1 MDNRVYWIWLQNAF
15 GAGSPKPVQLVR
27 RIGSAEK
34 LYQGGT
40 RLWSSFSFVSDK
52 ELAALNAYG
61 AEQAAAALEY
71 YLKLGQKVITPDDE
85 DYPVLL
91 KEIYN
96 PPAVLY
102 VQGDLSILS
111 DAVSISIVGT
121 RKASQNGLNAARE
134 IAYGLAL
141 KNAVVISGGAL
152 GIDSEAH
159 KGALNGRGKTI
170 AILPCGLE
178 YPYLM
183 DNAILRREIVD
194 FGGAL
199 VTEYPMHTPVQR
211 GAFQVR
217 NRLISGMAHG
227 VLAMGYETSLSLAS
241 DDCTQP
247 DLQVLPK
254 VSETDAQSVISAGVD
269 LVLAETMDD
278 SEKQTLENAG
288 ITVLLLT
295 RAKNREDFE
304 RLYAQVGTALNGGST
319 GYNVGVKAAQKIF
332 SSLDDLSRLA
342 PESKTVVTACYIS
355 DVNGSAVTGDELG
368 SVMMSYIGL
377 TNIFKGLTGGTFTF
391 DDLRLSDPTM
401 IFCSEDVRGQIMQ
414 DAQYANLSAV
424 KNGRVYAVDPNYMNW
439 QGKTVYNA
447 CIDMMGLAYP
457 ELTEENSAAL
467 ELDSELSETEATASP
482 SPAPE
487 YTAIKSGTEGDDVF
501 AMQQRLAE
509 LGYLTVE
516 YTGMYGEVTMDA
528 VKAFQKV
535 NGLTATGEAD
545 AETLTVLYSAEAKAA
560 DGAEATA
567 TPEPESETSTAEGTV
582 TTHEDA

>member
-183 DNAILRREIVD
+183 DNAILQIGR
-194 FGGAL
+194 
-199 VTEYPMHTPVQR
+199 
-211 GAFQVR
+211 
-217 NRLISGMAHG
+217 AH
-227 VLAMGYETSLSLAS
+227 V
-241 DDCTQP
+241 
-247 DLQVLPK
+247 
-254 VSETDAQSVISAGVD
+254 
-269 LVLAETMDD
+269 
-278 SEKQTLENAG
+278 
-288 ITVLLLT
+288 
-295 RAKNREDFE
+295 
-304 RLYAQVGTALNGGST
+304 
-319 GYNVGVKAAQKIF
+319 
-332 SSLDDLSRLA
+332 
-342 PESKTVVTACYIS
+342 
-355 DVNGSAVTGDELG
+355 
-368 SVMMSYIGL
+368 
-377 TNIFKGLTGGTFTF
+377 
-391 DDLRLSDPTM
+391 
-401 IFCSEDVRGQIMQ
+401 
-414 DAQYANLSAV
+414 
-424 KNGRVYAVDPNYMNW
+424 
-439 QGKTVYNA
+439 
-447 CIDMMGLAYP
+447 
-457 ELTEENSAAL
+457 
-467 ELDSELSETEATASP
+467 
-482 SPAPE
+482 
-487 YTAIKSGTEGDDVF
+487 
-501 AMQQRLAE
+501 
-509 LGYLTVE
+509 
-516 YTGMYGEVTMDA
+516 
-528 VKAFQKV
+528 
-535 NGLTATGEAD
+535 
-545 AETLTVLYSAEAKAA
+545 
-560 DGAEATA
+560 
-567 TPEPESETSTAEGTV
+567 
-582 TTHEDA
+582 

>member
-1 MDNRVYWIWLQNAF
+1 MPDSNATPITTIPFETGNWAVWIGNEGNGLTNEAIEHCHDRVTIPMRGRAESFNASTAAAIVLWEMERNGQEAQAMDNRVYWIWLQNAF

-52 ELAALNAYG
+52 ELAALNTYG

-102 VQGDLSILS
+102 VQGDLNILS

-199 VTEYPMHTPVQR
+199 VTEYPMHTPVRAARRVSGAQPADLRHGARRAHCGSAKKERCTHHRKACFRAESR
-211 GAFQVR
+211 GFRIHWRRRESVF
-217 NRLISGMAHG
+217 RLYRTGRGRCSAHLHCRGCFKPVCFPPQTGAYRTACPHSGKYLPCLRVCPKIA
-227 VLAMGYETSLSLAS
+227 SLS
-241 DDCTQP
+241 DTEKEP
-247 DLQVLPK
+247 
-254 VSETDAQSVISAGVD
+254 EI
-269 LVLAETMDD
+269 AEKKPA
-278 SEKQTLENAG
+278 EP
-288 ITVLLLT
+288 I
-295 RAKNREDFE
+295 
-304 RLYAQVGTALNGGST
+304 
-319 GYNVGVKAAQKIF
+319 
-332 SSLDDLSRLA
+332 
-342 PESKTVVTACYIS
+342 
-355 DVNGSAVTGDELG
+355 
-368 SVMMSYIGL
+368 
-377 TNIFKGLTGGTFTF
+377 
-391 DDLRLSDPTM
+391 
-401 IFCSEDVRGQIMQ
+401 
-414 DAQYANLSAV
+414 
-424 KNGRVYAVDPNYMNW
+424 
-439 QGKTVYNA
+439 
-447 CIDMMGLAYP
+447 
-457 ELTEENSAAL
+457 
-467 ELDSELSETEATASP
+467 
-482 SPAPE
+482 PAPE
-487 YTAIKSGTEGDDVF
+487 NNLLQNVSEDAKVVYAALNDTPKHASE
-501 AMQQRLAE
+501 LELE
-509 LGYLTVE
+509 LGISTGKILAALTE
-516 YTGMYGEVTMDA
+516 LELFGLIKTYPGQRFT
-528 VKAFQKV
+528 KA
-535 NGLTATGEAD
+535 
-545 AETLTVLYSAEAKAA
+545 
-560 DGAEATA
+560 
-567 TPEPESETSTAEGTV
+567 
-582 TTHEDA
+582 

>member
-217 NRLISGMAHG
+217 NRLQRWHG
-227 VLAMGYETSLSLAS
+227 ARRTHCGSAKKER
-241 DDCTQP
+241 CTHHR
-247 DLQVLPK
+247 K
-254 VSETDAQSVISAGVD
+254 TCFRAESRGFRIHWRRRESV
-269 LVLAETMDD
+269 
-278 SEKQTLENAG
+278 
-288 ITVLLLT
+288 
-295 RAKNREDFE
+295 F
-304 RLYAQVGTALNGGST
+304 RLYRT
-319 GYNVGVKAAQKIF
+319 GRGRRRAHLHCRGCFKAVCFPPQAGAY
-332 SSLDDLSRLA
+332 R
-342 PESKTVVTACYIS
+342 TACPHSGKYFPCLPRSPEDCIAFRY
-355 DVNGSAVTGDELG
+355 G
-368 SVMMSYIGL
+368 
-377 TNIFKGLTGGTFTF
+377 KGA
-391 DDLRLSDPTM
+391 RNSREEACRADP
-401 IFCSEDVRGQIMQ
+401 CARKQ
-414 DAQYANLSAV
+414 
-424 KNGRVYAVDPNYMNW
+424 P
-439 QGKTVYNA
+439 
-447 CIDMMGLAYP
+447 
-457 ELTEENSAAL
+457 
-467 ELDSELSETEATASP
+467 
-482 SPAPE
+482 
-487 YTAIKSGTEGDDVF
+487 F
-501 AMQQRLAE
+501 AKR
-509 LGYLTVE
+509 
-516 YTGMYGEVTMDA
+516 
-528 VKAFQKV
+528 
-535 NGLTATGEAD
+535 
-545 AETLTVLYSAEAKAA
+545 S
-560 DGAEATA
+560 
-567 TPEPESETSTAEGTV
+567 
-582 TTHEDA
+582 

>member
-121 RKASQNGLNAARE
+121 RKKASQNGSMPQERSPA
-134 IAYGLAL
+134 GLRS
-141 KNAVVISGGAL
+141 KRAVVISGGAL

-199 VTEYPMHTPVQR
+199 VTEYPMCTPQR
-211 GAFQVR
+211 
-217 NRLISGMAHG
+217 
-227 VLAMGYETSLSLAS
+227 
-241 DDCTQP
+241 
-247 DLQVLPK
+247 
-254 VSETDAQSVISAGVD
+254 
-269 LVLAETMDD
+269 
-278 SEKQTLENAG
+278 
-288 ITVLLLT
+288 
-295 RAKNREDFE
+295 
-304 RLYAQVGTALNGGST
+304 
-319 GYNVGVKAAQKIF
+319 
-332 SSLDDLSRLA
+332 
-342 PESKTVVTACYIS
+342 
-355 DVNGSAVTGDELG
+355 
-368 SVMMSYIGL
+368 
-377 TNIFKGLTGGTFTF
+377 
-391 DDLRLSDPTM
+391 
-401 IFCSEDVRGQIMQ
+401 
-414 DAQYANLSAV
+414 
-424 KNGRVYAVDPNYMNW
+424 
-439 QGKTVYNA
+439 
-447 CIDMMGLAYP
+447 
-457 ELTEENSAAL
+457 SAAR
-467 ELDSELSETEATASP
+467 
-482 SPAPE
+482 
-487 YTAIKSGTEGDDVF
+487 F
-501 AMQQRLAE
+501 RC
-509 LGYLTVE
+509 
-516 YTGMYGEVTMDA
+516 
-528 VKAFQKV
+528 
-535 NGLTATGEAD
+535 ATG
-545 AETLTVLYSAEAKAA
+545 
-560 DGAEATA
+560 
-567 TPEPESETSTAEGTV
+567 
-582 TTHEDA
+582 

>member
-15 GAGSPKPVQLVR
+15 GAGSQKPVQLVR
-27 RIGSAEK
+27 RIGSAEN

-227 VLAMGYETSLSLAS
+227 VLIAEAPKKSGALITAKHALEQNREVFVFIGEDEKAFSGCIALEDDGAARIYTAEDVLKPFASRRRQERIEQLARTAENISHVSRVRPKIASLS
-241 DDCTQP
+241 
-247 DLQVLPK
+247 
-254 VSETDAQSVISAGVD
+254 DAEKG
-269 LVLAETMDD
+269 
-278 SEKQTLENAG
+278 SEK
-288 ITVLLLT
+288 
-295 RAKNREDFE
+295 
-304 RLYAQVGTALNGGST
+304 
-319 GYNVGVKAAQKIF
+319 
-332 SSLDDLSRLA
+332 
-342 PESKTVVTACYIS
+342 
-355 DVNGSAVTGDELG
+355 
-368 SVMMSYIGL
+368 
-377 TNIFKGLTGGTFTF
+377 
-391 DDLRLSDPTM
+391 
-401 IFCSEDVRGQIMQ
+401 
-414 DAQYANLSAV
+414 
-424 KNGRVYAVDPNYMNW
+424 
-439 QGKTVYNA
+439 
-447 CIDMMGLAYP
+447 
-457 ELTEENSAAL
+457 TEKKPAE
-467 ELDSELSETEATASP
+467 P
-482 SPAPE
+482 IPAPE
-487 YTAIKSGTEGDDVF
+487 NNLLQNVSEDAKSVYAALNDTPKHASE
-501 AMQQRLAE
+501 LEPE
-509 LGYLTVE
+509 LGMSTGKILAALTE
-516 YTGMYGEVTMDA
+516 LELFGLIKTYPGQRFT
-528 VKAFQKV
+528 KA
-535 NGLTATGEAD
+535 
-545 AETLTVLYSAEAKAA
+545 
-560 DGAEATA
+560 
-567 TPEPESETSTAEGTV
+567 
-582 TTHEDA
+582 

>member
-102 VQGDLSILS
+102 VQGDLTILS

-178 YPYLM
+178 SSVSYGQRHFAPR
-183 DNAILRREIVD
+183 DRRFRRCTCHGISHAHACAARRVSGAQPADLR
-194 FGGAL
+194 
-199 VTEYPMHTPVQR
+199 H
-211 GAFQVR
+211 
-217 NRLISGMAHG
+217 AHG
-227 VLAMGYETSLSLAS
+227 VLIAEAPKKSGALITAKHALEQNREVFVFIGEDEKAFSGCIALEEDGAARIYTAEDVLKPFASRRRQERIEQLARTAENISHVSRVRPKIASLSDTEKEPEIAEKKPAEPIPAPENNL
-241 DDCTQP
+241 
-247 DLQVLPK
+247 LQN
-254 VSETDAQSVISAGVD
+254 VSEDAKV
-269 LVLAETMDD
+269 
-278 SEKQTLENAG
+278 
-288 ITVLLLT
+288 
-295 RAKNREDFE
+295 
-304 RLYAQVGTALNGGST
+304 
-319 GYNVGVKAAQKIF
+319 
-332 SSLDDLSRLA
+332 
-342 PESKTVVTACYIS
+342 
-355 DVNGSAVTGDELG
+355 
-368 SVMMSYIGL
+368 
-377 TNIFKGLTGGTFTF
+377 
-391 DDLRLSDPTM
+391 
-401 IFCSEDVRGQIMQ
+401 
-414 DAQYANLSAV
+414 
-424 KNGRVYAVDPNYMNW
+424 VYAVLNDTPKHASELELELGIST
-439 QGKTVYNA
+439 GK
-447 CIDMMGLAYP
+447 ILAA
-457 ELTEENSAAL
+457 LTEL
-467 ELDSELSETEATASP
+467 ELFGL
-482 SPAPE
+482 
-487 YTAIKSGTEGDDVF
+487 IKTYPG
-501 AMQQRLAE
+501 QRF
-509 LGYLTVE
+509 T
-516 YTGMYGEVTMDA
+516 
-528 VKAFQKV
+528 KA
-535 NGLTATGEAD
+535 
-545 AETLTVLYSAEAKAA
+545 
-560 DGAEATA
+560 
-567 TPEPESETSTAEGTV
+567 
-582 TTHEDA
+582 

>member
-71 YLKLGQKVITPDDE
+71 YLKLGQKVVTPDDG

-227 VLAMGYETSLSLAS
+227 VLIAEAPKKSGALITKHALEQNREVFVFIGEDEKAFSGCIALEEDGAARVYTAEDVLKPFASRRRQERIEQLARTAENIAHVSRVRPKIASLSDAEKEPEKTAPENNL
-241 DDCTQP
+241 
-247 DLQVLPK
+247 LQN
-254 VSETDAQSVISAGVD
+254 VSEDAKVV
-269 LVLAETMDD
+269 
-278 SEKQTLENAG
+278 
-288 ITVLLLT
+288 
-295 RAKNREDFE
+295 
-304 RLYAQVGTALNGGST
+304 YAALNDTPKHASE
-319 GYNVGVKAAQKIF
+319 
-332 SSLDDLSRLA
+332 LEL
-342 PESKTVVTACYIS
+342 
-355 DVNGSAVTGDELG
+355 ELG
-368 SVMMSYIGL
+368 IP
-377 TNIFKGLTGGTFTF
+377 TGK
-391 DDLRLSDPTM
+391 
-401 IFCSEDVRGQIMQ
+401 I
-414 DAQYANLSAV
+414 
-424 KNGRVYAVDPNYMNW
+424 
-439 QGKTVYNA
+439 
-447 CIDMMGLAYP
+447 LAA
-457 ELTEENSAAL
+457 LTEL
-467 ELDSELSETEATASP
+467 ELLGL
-482 SPAPE
+482 
-487 YTAIKSGTEGDDVF
+487 IKTYPG
-501 AMQQRLAE
+501 QRF
-509 LGYLTVE
+509 T
-516 YTGMYGEVTMDA
+516 
-528 VKAFQKV
+528 KA
-535 NGLTATGEAD
+535 
-545 AETLTVLYSAEAKAA
+545 
-560 DGAEATA
+560 
-567 TPEPESETSTAEGTV
+567 
-582 TTHEDA
+582 

>member
-102 VQGDLSILS
+102 VQGDLTILS

-199 VTEYPMHTPVQR
+199 ITAKHALEQNREVFVFIGEDEKAFSGCIALEED
-211 GAFQVR
+211 GASRIYTAEDVLKPFASRRRQERIEQLARTAENISHVSRVR
-217 NRLISGMAHG
+217 PKIA
-227 VLAMGYETSLSLAS
+227 SLSDTEKEPEIAEKKPAEPIPAPENNL
-241 DDCTQP
+241 
-247 DLQVLPK
+247 LQN
-254 VSETDAQSVISAGVD
+254 VSEDAKV
-269 LVLAETMDD
+269 
-278 SEKQTLENAG
+278 
-288 ITVLLLT
+288 
-295 RAKNREDFE
+295 
-304 RLYAQVGTALNGGST
+304 
-319 GYNVGVKAAQKIF
+319 
-332 SSLDDLSRLA
+332 
-342 PESKTVVTACYIS
+342 
-355 DVNGSAVTGDELG
+355 
-368 SVMMSYIGL
+368 
-377 TNIFKGLTGGTFTF
+377 
-391 DDLRLSDPTM
+391 
-401 IFCSEDVRGQIMQ
+401 
-414 DAQYANLSAV
+414 
-424 KNGRVYAVDPNYMNW
+424 VYAVLNDTPKHASELELELGMST
-439 QGKTVYNA
+439 GK
-447 CIDMMGLAYP
+447 ILAA
-457 ELTEENSAAL
+457 LTEL
-467 ELDSELSETEATASP
+467 ELFGL
-482 SPAPE
+482 
-487 YTAIKSGTEGDDVF
+487 IKTYPG
-501 AMQQRLAE
+501 QRF
-509 LGYLTVE
+509 T
-516 YTGMYGEVTMDA
+516 
-528 VKAFQKV
+528 KA
-535 NGLTATGEAD
+535 
-545 AETLTVLYSAEAKAA
+545 
-560 DGAEATA
+560 
-567 TPEPESETSTAEGTV
+567 
-582 TTHEDA
+582 

>member
-227 VLAMGYETSLSLAS
+227 VLIAEAPKKER
-241 DDCTQP
+241 CTHHR
-247 DLQVLPK
+247 K
-254 VSETDAQSVISAGVD
+254 ACFRAESRGFRIHWRRRESV
-269 LVLAETMDD
+269 
-278 SEKQTLENAG
+278 
-288 ITVLLLT
+288 
-295 RAKNREDFE
+295 F
-304 RLYAQVGTALNGGST
+304 RLYRT
-319 GYNVGVKAAQKIF
+319 GRGRCSAHLHCRGCFKAVCFPPQTGAY
-332 SSLDDLSRLA
+332 R
-342 PESKTVVTACYIS
+342 TACPHSGKYLPCLPRS
-355 DVNGSAVTGDELG
+355 PEDCVAFRYG
-368 SVMMSYIGL
+368 
-377 TNIFKGLTGGTFTF
+377 KG
-391 DDLRLSDPTM
+391 
-401 IFCSEDVRGQIMQ
+401 V
-414 DAQYANLSAV
+414 
-424 KNGRVYAVDPNYMNW
+424 
-439 QGKTVYNA
+439 
-447 CIDMMGLAYP
+447 
-457 ELTEENSAAL
+457 
-467 ELDSELSETEATASP
+467 
-482 SPAPE
+482 
-487 YTAIKSGTEGDDVF
+487 
-501 AMQQRLAE
+501 
-509 LGYLTVE
+509 
-516 YTGMYGEVTMDA
+516 
-528 VKAFQKV
+528 
-535 NGLTATGEAD
+535 
-545 AETLTVLYSAEAKAA
+545 
-560 DGAEATA
+560 
-567 TPEPESETSTAEGTV
+567 
-582 TTHEDA
+582 

>member
-227 VLAMGYETSLSLAS
+227 VLIAEA
-241 DDCTQP
+241 
-247 DLQVLPK
+247 PK
-254 VSETDAQSVISAGVD
+254 
-269 LVLAETMDD
+269 
-278 SEKQTLENAG
+278 
-288 ITVLLLT
+288 
-295 RAKNREDFE
+295 
-304 RLYAQVGTALNGGST
+304 
-319 GYNVGVKAAQKIF
+319 
-332 SSLDDLSRLA
+332 
-342 PESKTVVTACYIS
+342 
-355 DVNGSAVTGDELG
+355 
-368 SVMMSYIGL
+368 
-377 TNIFKGLTGGTFTF
+377 
-391 DDLRLSDPTM
+391 
-401 IFCSEDVRGQIMQ
+401 
-414 DAQYANLSAV
+414 
-424 KNGRVYAVDPNYMNW
+424 
-439 QGKTVYNA
+439 
-447 CIDMMGLAYP
+447 
-457 ELTEENSAAL
+457 
-467 ELDSELSETEATASP
+467 
-482 SPAPE
+482 
-487 YTAIKSGTEGDDVF
+487 KSG
-501 AMQQRLAE
+501 ALI
-509 LGYLTVE
+509 
-516 YTGMYGEVTMDA
+516 
-528 VKAFQKV
+528 
-535 NGLTATGEAD
+535 TAKHA
-545 AETLTVLYSAEAKAA
+545 L
-560 DGAEATA
+560 
-567 TPEPESETSTAEGTV
+567 
-582 TTHEDA
+582 

>member
-170 AILPCGLE
+170 AVLPCGLE

-227 VLAMGYETSLSLAS
+227 VLIAEAPKKSGALITAKHALEQNREVFVFIGEDEKAFSGCIALEEDGAARVYTAEDVFSHVSRVRPKIASLS
-241 DDCTQP
+241 DTEKEP
-247 DLQVLPK
+247 
-254 VSETDAQSVISAGVD
+254 EI
-269 LVLAETMDD
+269 AEKKPA
-278 SEKQTLENAG
+278 EP
-288 ITVLLLT
+288 I
-295 RAKNREDFE
+295 
-304 RLYAQVGTALNGGST
+304 
-319 GYNVGVKAAQKIF
+319 
-332 SSLDDLSRLA
+332 
-342 PESKTVVTACYIS
+342 
-355 DVNGSAVTGDELG
+355 
-368 SVMMSYIGL
+368 
-377 TNIFKGLTGGTFTF
+377 
-391 DDLRLSDPTM
+391 
-401 IFCSEDVRGQIMQ
+401 
-414 DAQYANLSAV
+414 
-424 KNGRVYAVDPNYMNW
+424 
-439 QGKTVYNA
+439 
-447 CIDMMGLAYP
+447 
-457 ELTEENSAAL
+457 
-467 ELDSELSETEATASP
+467 
-482 SPAPE
+482 PAPE
-487 YTAIKSGTEGDDVF
+487 NNLLQNVSEDAKSVYAALNDTPKHASE
-501 AMQQRLAE
+501 LELE
-509 LGYLTVE
+509 LGISTGKILAALTE
-516 YTGMYGEVTMDA
+516 LELFGLIKTYPGQRFT
-528 VKAFQKV
+528 KA
-535 NGLTATGEAD
+535 
-545 AETLTVLYSAEAKAA
+545 
-560 DGAEATA
+560 
-567 TPEPESETSTAEGTV
+567 
-582 TTHEDA
+582 

>member
-52 ELAALNAYG
+52 ELAALNTYG

-102 VQGDLSILS
+102 VQGDLNILS

-227 VLAMGYETSLSLAS
+227 VLIAEA
-241 DDCTQP
+241 
-247 DLQVLPK
+247 PK
-254 VSETDAQSVISAGVD
+254 KSGALITAKHA
-269 LVLAETMDD
+269 
-278 SEKQTLENAG
+278 LEQ
-288 ITVLLLT
+288 
-295 RAKNREDFE
+295 NREVFVFIGEDEKAFSGCIALE
-304 RLYAQVGTALNGGST
+304 EDGAARIYTA
-319 GYNVGVKAAQKIF
+319 
-332 SSLDDLSRLA
+332 
-342 PESKTVVTACYIS
+342 
-355 DVNGSAVTGDELG
+355 
-368 SVMMSYIGL
+368 
-377 TNIFKGLTGGTFTF
+377 
-391 DDLRLSDPTM
+391 
-401 IFCSEDVRGQIMQ
+401 EDVLNPFASRRRQERIEQLGPHSGKYLPCLPRSPE
-414 DAQYANLSAV
+414 DCVAFRYGKGVRNSREEACRA
-424 KNGRVYAVDPNYMNW
+424 DPCARK
-439 QGKTVYNA
+439 Q
-447 CIDMMGLAYP
+447 P
-457 ELTEENSAAL
+457 
-467 ELDSELSETEATASP
+467 
-482 SPAPE
+482 
-487 YTAIKSGTEGDDVF
+487 F
-501 AMQQRLAE
+501 AKR
-509 LGYLTVE
+509 
-516 YTGMYGEVTMDA
+516 
-528 VKAFQKV
+528 F
-535 NGLTATGEAD
+535 
-545 AETLTVLYSAEAKAA
+545 
-560 DGAEATA
+560 
-567 TPEPESETSTAEGTV
+567 
-582 TTHEDA
+582 

>member
-141 KNAVVISGGAL
+141 KNAVVISGG
-152 GIDSEAH
+152 E
-159 KGALNGRGKTI
+159 TI

-211 GAFQVR
+211 GAFQMR

-227 VLAMGYETSLSLAS
+227 VLIAEAPKKSGALITAKHALEQNREVFVFIGEDEKAFSGCIALEEDGASRIYTAEDVLKPFASRRRQERIEQLARTAENISHVSRVRPKIASLSDTEKEPEIAEKKPAEPIPAPENNL
-241 DDCTQP
+241 
-247 DLQVLPK
+247 LQN
-254 VSETDAQSVISAGVD
+254 VSEDA
-269 LVLAETMDD
+269 
-278 SEKQTLENAG
+278 
-288 ITVLLLT
+288 
-295 RAKNREDFE
+295 
-304 RLYAQVGTALNGGST
+304 
-319 GYNVGVKAAQKIF
+319 
-332 SSLDDLSRLA
+332 
-342 PESKTVVTACYIS
+342 
-355 DVNGSAVTGDELG
+355 
-368 SVMMSYIGL
+368 
-377 TNIFKGLTGGTFTF
+377 
-391 DDLRLSDPTM
+391 
-401 IFCSEDVRGQIMQ
+401 
-414 DAQYANLSAV
+414 
-424 KNGRVYAVDPNYMNW
+424 
-439 QGKTVYNA
+439 KTVYAALNDTPKHA
-447 CIDMMGLAYP
+447 SELELELGISTGKILAA
-457 ELTEENSAAL
+457 LTEL
-467 ELDSELSETEATASP
+467 ELFGL
-482 SPAPE
+482 
-487 YTAIKSGTEGDDVF
+487 IKTYPG
-501 AMQQRLAE
+501 QRF
-509 LGYLTVE
+509 T
-516 YTGMYGEVTMDA
+516 
-528 VKAFQKV
+528 KA
-535 NGLTATGEAD
+535 
-545 AETLTVLYSAEAKAA
+545 
-560 DGAEATA
+560 
-567 TPEPESETSTAEGTV
+567 
-582 TTHEDA
+582 

>member
-27 RIGSAEK
+27 RIGSAEN

-227 VLAMGYETSLSLAS
+227 VLIAEA
-241 DDCTQP
+241 
-247 DLQVLPK
+247 PK
-254 VSETDAQSVISAGVD
+254 KSGALITAKHA
-269 LVLAETMDD
+269 
-278 SEKQTLENAG
+278 LEQ
-288 ITVLLLT
+288 
-295 RAKNREDFE
+295 NREVFVFIGEDEKAFSGCIALE
-304 RLYAQVGTALNGGST
+304 EDGAARIYTA
-319 GYNVGVKAAQKIF
+319 
-332 SSLDDLSRLA
+332 
-342 PESKTVVTACYIS
+342 
-355 DVNGSAVTGDELG
+355 
-368 SVMMSYIGL
+368 
-377 TNIFKGLTGGTFTF
+377 
-391 DDLRLSDPTM
+391 
-401 IFCSEDVRGQIMQ
+401 EDVLKPFASRRRQERIEQ
-414 DAQYANLSAV
+414 
-424 KNGRVYAVDPNYMNW
+424 
-439 QGKTVYNA
+439 
-447 CIDMMGLAYP
+447 LAR
-457 ELTEENSAAL
+457 
-467 ELDSELSETEATASP
+467 TAEISP
-482 SPAPE
+482 MSPA
-487 YTAIKSGTEGDDVF
+487 F
-501 AMQQRLAE
+501 ARRSRRFPIR
-509 LGYLTVE
+509 
-516 YTGMYGEVTMDA
+516 
-528 VKAFQKV
+528 KRSPK
-535 NGLTATGEAD
+535 
-545 AETLTVLYSAEAKAA
+545 
-560 DGAEATA
+560 
-567 TPEPESETSTAEGTV
+567 
-582 TTHEDA
+582 

>member
-27 RIGSAEK
+27 RMGNAER

-71 YLKLGQKVITPDDE
+71 YLKLGQKVVTPDDE

-102 VQGDLSILS
+102 VQGDLNILS

-227 VLAMGYETSLSLAS
+227 VLIAEAPKKSGALITAKHALEQNREVFVFIGEDEKAFSGCIALEEDGAARVYTAEDVLKPFASRRRQERIEQLARTAENIAHVSRVRPKIASLSDTEKEPEKTAPENNL
-241 DDCTQP
+241 
-247 DLQVLPK
+247 LQN
-254 VSETDAQSVISAGVD
+254 VSEDAKVV
-269 LVLAETMDD
+269 
-278 SEKQTLENAG
+278 
-288 ITVLLLT
+288 
-295 RAKNREDFE
+295 
-304 RLYAQVGTALNGGST
+304 YAALNDTPKHASE
-319 GYNVGVKAAQKIF
+319 
-332 SSLDDLSRLA
+332 LEL
-342 PESKTVVTACYIS
+342 
-355 DVNGSAVTGDELG
+355 ELG
-368 SVMMSYIGL
+368 IP
-377 TNIFKGLTGGTFTF
+377 TGK
-391 DDLRLSDPTM
+391 
-401 IFCSEDVRGQIMQ
+401 I
-414 DAQYANLSAV
+414 
-424 KNGRVYAVDPNYMNW
+424 
-439 QGKTVYNA
+439 
-447 CIDMMGLAYP
+447 LAA
-457 ELTEENSAAL
+457 LTEL
-467 ELDSELSETEATASP
+467 ELFGL
-482 SPAPE
+482 
-487 YTAIKSGTEGDDVF
+487 IKTYPG
-501 AMQQRLAE
+501 QRF
-509 LGYLTVE
+509 T
-516 YTGMYGEVTMDA
+516 
-528 VKAFQKV
+528 KA
-535 NGLTATGEAD
+535 
-545 AETLTVLYSAEAKAA
+545 
-560 DGAEATA
+560 
-567 TPEPESETSTAEGTV
+567 
-582 TTHEDA
+582 

>member
-34 LYQGGT
+34 LYQGST
-40 RLWSSFSFVSDK
+40 RLWSTFSFVSDK
-52 ELAALNAYG
+52 ELATLNAYG

-102 VQGDLSILS
+102 VLGDLSILS

-227 VLAMGYETSLSLAS
+227 VLIAEAPKKSGALITAKHALEQNREVFVFIGEDEKAFSGCIALEEDGAARVYTAEDVLKPFASRRRQERIEQLARTAENIAHVSRVRPKIASLSDAEKEPEKTAPENNL
-241 DDCTQP
+241 
-247 DLQVLPK
+247 LQN
-254 VSETDAQSVISAGVD
+254 VSEDAKSV
-269 LVLAETMDD
+269 
-278 SEKQTLENAG
+278 
-288 ITVLLLT
+288 
-295 RAKNREDFE
+295 
-304 RLYAQVGTALNGGST
+304 YAALNDTPKHASE
-319 GYNVGVKAAQKIF
+319 
-332 SSLDDLSRLA
+332 LEL
-342 PESKTVVTACYIS
+342 
-355 DVNGSAVTGDELG
+355 ELG
-368 SVMMSYIGL
+368 IP
-377 TNIFKGLTGGTFTF
+377 TGK
-391 DDLRLSDPTM
+391 
-401 IFCSEDVRGQIMQ
+401 I
-414 DAQYANLSAV
+414 
-424 KNGRVYAVDPNYMNW
+424 
-439 QGKTVYNA
+439 
-447 CIDMMGLAYP
+447 LAA
-457 ELTEENSAAL
+457 LTEL
-467 ELDSELSETEATASP
+467 ELFGL
-482 SPAPE
+482 
-487 YTAIKSGTEGDDVF
+487 IKTYPG
-501 AMQQRLAE
+501 QRF
-509 LGYLTVE
+509 T
-516 YTGMYGEVTMDA
+516 
-528 VKAFQKV
+528 KA
-535 NGLTATGEAD
+535 
-545 AETLTVLYSAEAKAA
+545 
-560 DGAEATA
+560 
-567 TPEPESETSTAEGTV
+567 
-582 TTHEDA
+582 